1 MILEINK
8 LIKAYGKKTVLNID
22 HLQIEAGE
30 TVGLVGN
37 NGAGKTTLFRI
48 LLDLIRSDSGEI
60 LSKGIKVAN
69 SDHWKSYTASYLD
82 EGFLID
88 YLTPEE
94 YFAFIG
100 SLHNMSKA
108 DVSEYLTQ
116 FTEFF
121 NGEVLKSGKYI
132 RDLSRGNQ
140 NKVGIIATLLQ
151 KPELLVLDEPF
162 ANLDPST
169 QVRLKT
175 ILREMRISQNLT
187 TFISSHDLNHISEVC
202 SRIIVLE
209 RGIVIKDLQ
218 KNENTLKEL
227 QEYFS
232 GDGEGAVGE
241 L

>member
-1 MILEINK
+1 MVEINK
-8 LIKAYGKKTVLNID
+8 LVKVYGKRTVLNIE
-22 HLQIEAGE
+22 HLQIDAGE

-48 LLDLIRSDSGEI
+48 LLDLIRAESGEI
-60 LSKGIKVAN
+60 LSKGIEVAN

-100 SLHNMSKA
+100 GLQNMSKA

-132 RDLSRGNQ
+132 RDLSKGNQ
-140 NKVGIIATLLQ
+140 NKVGIVATLLQ
-151 KPELLVLDEPF
+151 KPEFIVFDEPF

-175 ILREMRISQNLT
+175 ILRELKSDHNLT
-187 TFISSHDLNHISEVC
+187 TFISSHDLNHVTEVC
-202 SRIIVLE
+202 SRIVVLE
-209 RGIVIKDLQ
+209 KGIVIKDLQ
-218 KNENTLKEL
+218 KNENTLREL

-232 GDGEGAVGE
+232 EDKKGEITE
-241 L
+241 LL

>member
-8 LIKAYGKKTVLNID
+8 LIKAYVRKTVLNIE
-22 HLQIEAGE
+22 HLQIDAGE

-69 SDHWKSYTASYLD
+69 NDHWKSYTASYLD

-100 SLHNMSKA
+100 SLQNMSKA
-108 DVSEYLTQ
+108 DVFEYLTQ
-116 FTEFF
+116 FREFF

-132 RDLSRGNQ
+132 RDLSKGNQ
-140 NKVGIIATLLQ
+140 NKVGIVATLLQ
-151 KPELLVLDEPF
+151 KPEFLVLDEPF

-175 ILREMRISQNLT
+175 ILRDLKSRQNLT
-187 TFISSHDLNHISEVC
+187 TFISSHDLNHVTEVC
-202 SRIIVLE
+202 SRIILLE
-209 RGIVIKDLQ
+209 KGVVIKDLQ
-218 KNENTLKEL
+218 KNENTLREL

-232 GDGEGAVGE
+232 GEKED
-241 L
+241 

>member
-8 LIKAYGKKTVLNID
+8 LIKAYGRKTVLNIE
-22 HLQIEAGE
+22 HLQIDAGE

-60 LSKGIKVAN
+60 LSKGIKVAK

-108 DVSEYLTQ
+108 DVSEYLVQ
-116 FTEFF
+116 FTDFF

-132 RDLSRGNQ
+132 RDLSKGNQ
-140 NKVGIIATLLQ
+140 NKVGIVATLLQ
-151 KPELLVLDEPF
+151 KPEFLVFDEPF

-169 QVRLKT
+169 QARLKT
-175 ILREMRISQNLT
+175 ILREMKSSQNLT
-187 TFISSHDLNHISEVC
+187 TFISSHDLNHVTEVC
-202 SRIIVLE
+202 SRIILLE
-209 RGIVIKDLQ
+209 KGIVIKDLH
-218 KNENTLKEL
+218 KNENTLREL

-232 GDGEGAVGE
+232 DDKEGAID
-241 L
+241 

>member
-1 MILEINK
+1 MIIEINK
-8 LIKAYGKKTVLNID
+8 LVKVYGKRTVLNIE
-22 HLQIEAGE
+22 HLQIEEGE

-60 LSKGIKVAN
+60 LSKGINVAN

-100 SLHNMSKA
+100 SLQNMSKG
-108 DVSEYLTQ
+108 DVNEYLIQ

-132 RDLSRGNQ
+132 RDLSKGNQ
-140 NKVGIIATLLQ
+140 NKVGIVAALMQ
-151 KPELLVLDEPF
+151 KPEFLVLDEPF

-175 ILREMRISQNLT
+175 ILREMKSYQNLT
-187 TFISSHDLNHISEVC
+187 TFISSHDLNHVTEVC
-202 SRIIVLE
+202 SRIILLE
-209 RGIVIKDLQ
+209 KGMVIKDLQ
-218 KNENTLKEL
+218 KNENTLREL

-232 GDGEGAVGE
+232 DEKVS
-241 L
+241 